1 MMRGLS
7 FCKSPK
13 TLREEQLGEKMAWI
27 DDGDDDDD
35 DDDGEDDGEDDG
47 DDGDDDD
54 GIGVDGEWSKAG
66 GRSSLSP
73 VVVAANSILP
83 FN

>member
-1 MMRGLS
+1 
-7 FCKSPK
+7 
-13 TLREEQLGEKMAWI
+13 MAWI

-35 DDDGEDDGEDDG
+35 DDDGED

>member
-7 FCKSPK
+7 YCKSPK
-13 TLREEQLGEKMAWI
+13 TLREEQLGEKIAWI
-27 DDGDDDDD
+27 DDDDD
-35 DDDGEDDGEDDG
+35 D

-73 VVVAANSILP
+73 VVVDANSILP